1 MAKGKQPRSTTAA
14 AIRYARE
21 RHGWTRLD
29 LADRLASYRRD
40 DEWDEQRVA
49 RLELDR
55 SKADPDALVEL
66 SEVLGVSIDFLV
78 RGVGQSGKPAGSPI
92 SDIMT
97 TTRVAATRSRPKRID
112 LPLMDVVA

>member
-29 LADRLASYRRD
+29 LAERLAAYNRD
-40 DEWDEQRVA
+40 AGWDEQRVA

-55 SKADPDALVEL
+55 SKADPEALVEL

-78 RGVGQSGKPAGSPI
+78 RGVGQAETPARPPRT
-92 SDIMT
+92 DIMT
-97 TTRVAATRSRPKRID
+97 TTCVAATRPGPKRID